1 MTVIFVV
8 VGLILLGLAF
18 AFRQSVLAYV
28 AGLAFTGLMITGW
41 NSRVE
46 TYDVYEL
53 LAILGLILLLVSF
66 ICGFLVQHQRAR
78 ENDIE
83 NRRLNKEFP
92 PERELT
98 EEEAYS
104 ELLDGEIGESAEEG
118 AAKRAKAVRRK
129 YRAMMDR

>member
-1 MTVIFVV
+1 MIAIFLVT
-8 VGLILLGLAF
+8 GLVLLGLAF
-18 AFRQSVLAYV
+18 AFRQSVLAFV
-28 AGLAFTGLMITGW
+28 AGFSFIGLIVSGW

-46 TYDVYEL
+46 TYDVYGL
-53 LAILGLILLLVSF
+53 LAILGLVLLLVSF

-83 NRRLNKEFP
+83 TRRLNKEFP
-92 PERELT
+92 IEPELT

-104 ELLDGEIGESAEEG
+104 KLLDGEIGESAEEG
-118 AAKRAKAVRRK
+118 ATRKAKAVRKK